1 MTEFANDTV
10 RELTPSETDQVSGGI
25 LNNVAG
31 VGAGA
36 NGIGVVQG
44 TQVAGAALAIVQTL
58 ANAGV
63 SGVA

>member
-1 MTEFANDTV
+1 MTEFANDTL

-36 NGIGVVQG
+36 NGAGIVQG
-44 TQVAGAALAIVQTL
+44 TQVGVALLGQ
-58 ANAGV
+58 ANAQAFAGV

>member
-36 NGIGVVQG
+36 NGIGIVQG
-44 TQVAGAALAIVQTL
+44 TQAGVAGLAQ
-58 ANAGV
+58 ANTQAFAGV